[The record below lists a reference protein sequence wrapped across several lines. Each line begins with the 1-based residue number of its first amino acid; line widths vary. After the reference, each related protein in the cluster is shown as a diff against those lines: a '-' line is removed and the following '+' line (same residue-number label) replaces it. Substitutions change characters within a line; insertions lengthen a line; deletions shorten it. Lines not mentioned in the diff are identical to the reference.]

1 MDQLFTPIIE
11 EIESRL
17 TKLGAYLSNV
27 EAGAVPVNE
36 DVSQEILDGADP
48 EQMMLDDSKIS
59 LYLTSVFVL
68 SDIAWSDRVLN
79 PSSYEDSQEFK
90 LIAPTEF
97 EIDLESFKDEI
108 MNWDD
113 DD

>member
-1 MDQLFTPIIE
+1 MDQLFNPIIT

-17 TKLGAYLSNV
+17 SKLGLYLSNV

-48 EQMMLDDSKIS
+48 EQMMMDDSKIS
-59 LYLTSVFVL
+59 LYLTSIFVV
-68 SDIAWSDRVLN
+68 SDLAWSDRVIN
-79 PSSYEDSQEFK
+79 PSSYEEEKEFK
-90 LIAPTEF
+90 RIAPTEF

-108 MNWDD
+108 MNWDED
-113 DD
+113 